1 MNKSWKKE
9 KKKKKPCAL
18 QSYSSSSFSNLWSAN
33 YPDLAKKLSE
43 QGVLVSLRMSAYSFP
58 LVADDIVTLITANC
72 STLNGFSHI
81 ANDTPLVSVTMFPQ
95 KNSMGNGN
103 LHKWM

>member
-43 QGVLVSLRMSAYSFP
+43 QGVLVSLRMSA
-58 LVADDIVTLITANC
+58 
-72 STLNGFSHI
+72 
-81 ANDTPLVSVTMFPQ
+81 
-95 KNSMGNGN
+95 
-103 LHKWM
+103 